1 MKRLLV
7 TLWVAGAALYTA
19 NSFILVRALD
29 QGEDSSPT
37 LTPAIS
43 TSSLSVAPDTRRV
56 IDREKSQV
64 ATEQAPVAAAP
75 QDQVI
80 PPTTQQQAP
89 LPSTSPQDFATNQAV
104 DSNPDALALVEVV
117 RTAPVHNGPSVS
129 APTIGYLNANS
140 KLAVLERG
148 NGWARIRDQQTSQEG
163 WVYEPP
169 YLKEVHSIDVPLSQG
184 PASSGVE
191 EASLETDDL
200 TTEIS
205 PPKAKPHRHVRNHIR
220 GHRFARLRLFR
231 RW

>member
-43 TSSLSVAPDTRRV
+43 ISSLSVAPDTRRV

-117 RTAPVHNGPSVS
+117 RTAPVHSGPSVS

-169 YLKEVHSIDVPLSQG
+169 YLKEAHSLDVPSSEE
-184 PASSGVE
+184 PASGVE
-191 EASLETDDL
+191 EASLETDDP

-205 PPKAKPHRHVRNHIR
+205 RPKAKPHRNVRNHFR
-220 GHRFARLRLFR
+220 GRRFGRLGLFR